1 MYIAAITV
9 FSFLD
14 KLLTFFKSIPFIVK
28 QSLEQF
34 GGWATEN
41 LFWWKVLVIIA
52 IFAITL
58 AITAFSTVAER
69 KMAAFFQDRL
79 GPNRAGPYG
88 IFQVLADAV
97 KLFFKEDFIPAKA
110 NKWLFILGPCLSMF
124 TALMSSAVIP
134 FGQSFSIGGKELFV
148 QAIDVN
154 IGILYIFG
162 IVSLGVYGIMIGG
175 WASNNKFSLLGA
187 VRAASQNI
195 SYELALGMSMI
206 AVLMLTGSLSIRD
219 IVNAQHGGAWNIFI
233 QPLGFVIFMTCA
245 LAECNRT
252 PFDLP
257 ECETELVG
265 GHHTEYSS
273 MKMGFYLFSE
283 FANMFISAA
292 VITCLYFGGYNY
304 PGMDVV
310 LAKLQAMLGQ
320 ATGQNIAT
328 ALGILVMLIKSLFG
342 VFFFMWIRWTL
353 PRFRHDQLM
362 NLGWKGL
369 IPASILNIVVTG
381 FGILSNHNWASW
393 IAVAIIIVVGILQA
407 QTSAKKRLAV

>member
-1 MYIAAITV
+1 MSA
-9 FSFLD
+9 
-14 KLLTFFKSIPFIVK
+14 FF
-28 QSLEQF
+28 Q
-34 GGWATEN
+34 WATES

-134 FGQSFSIGGKELFV
+134 FGQAFKIGDKELFV

-219 IVNAQHGGAWNIFI
+219 IVNGQHGGAWNIFI

-304 PGMDVV
+304 PGMDWV
-310 LAKLQAMLGQ
+310 LLKLQGVFGQ
-320 ATGQNIAT
+320 IAGHNVAT

-381 FGILSNHNWASW
+381 FGILSNAEWSSW
-393 IAVAIIIVVGILQA
+393 IAVLIIIVVGIVQA
-407 QTSAKKRLAV
+407 QTSAKKRVLA

>member
-1 MYIAAITV
+1 M
-9 FSFLD
+9 FSEISSTLS
-14 KLLTFFKSIPFIVK
+14 TFR
-28 QSLEQF
+28 E
-34 GGWATEN
+34 WATET
-41 LFWWKVLVIIA
+41 LFWWQVFIIVA

-69 KMAAFFQDRL
+69 KMAAFFQDRI
-79 GPNRAGPYG
+79 GPNRAGPSG

-134 FGQSFSIGGKELFV
+134 FGDTFVIDGKPLQV

-154 IGILYIFG
+154 IGILYVFG

-195 SYELALGMSMI
+195 SYELALGMSII
-206 AVLMLTGSLSIRD
+206 AVLMFTGSLSIRE
-219 IVNAQHGGAWNIFI
+219 IVLAQHGGNWNVFV

-292 VITCLYFGGYNY
+292 LITCLYFGGFNY
-304 PGMDVV
+304 PGMDFVS
-310 LAKLQAMLGQ
+310 AKLIALTSP
-320 ATGQNIAT
+320 ATGNNIAV
-328 ALGILVMLIKSLFG
+328 AVGIFVMLIKSLFG

-369 IPASILNIVVTG
+369 IPASILNIVITG
-381 FGILSNHNWASW
+381 FGIFSGASWASW

-407 QTSAKKRLAV
+407 QSSTKKRVPQVA

>member
-1 MYIAAITV
+1 
-9 FSFLD
+9 
-14 KLLTFFKSIPFIVK
+14 
-28 QSLEQF
+28 
-34 GGWATEN
+34 
-41 LFWWKVLVIIA
+41 
-52 IFAITL
+52 
-58 AITAFSTVAER
+58 
-69 KMAAFFQDRL
+69 
-79 GPNRAGPYG
+79 
-88 IFQVLADAV
+88 
-97 KLFFKEDFIPAKA
+97 
-110 NKWLFILGPCLSMF
+110 LSMF

-304 PGMDVV
+304 PGMDIV

-328 ALGILVMLIKSLFG
+328 ALGILVMLVKSLFG

-393 IAVAIIIVVGILQA
+393 IAVAIIIIVGILQA
-407 QTSAKKRLAV
+407 QTSAKKRVAVA